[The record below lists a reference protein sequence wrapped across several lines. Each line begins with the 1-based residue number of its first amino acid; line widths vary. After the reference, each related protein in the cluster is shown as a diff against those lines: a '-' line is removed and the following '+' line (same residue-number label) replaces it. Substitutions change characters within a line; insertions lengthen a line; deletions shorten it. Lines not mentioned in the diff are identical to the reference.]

1 MKEKKL
7 SLLTVEGCR
16 RLLAVCICVILLFS
30 LIGGLI
36 SSSGGRVNMSRLSF
50 DVRGGVMTA
59 ELYTP
64 QGVNADSKLPAIMV
78 CAGGGCT
85 ATATSGLSQEL
96 ARRGFVVMNLN
107 VYGAG
112 PSENPATDDMG
123 LPPGVFYA
131 ARGAIDAFEYLRT
144 LKYVDQTRLGLLGH
158 SMGGLRTG
166 AAATAHASFFTLND
180 LLINELTEVFG
191 VELTYE
197 EISQDATE
205 LAEKYLNEDQL
216 VYFNELKAKD
226 EKFFNEGVKAWF
238 ALGSGASV
246 KAKNVTVGGYEVFR
260 EPQVNIGFSF
270 GLYDGTTRTKTFVF
284 PEDAK
289 DTVDGVSR
297 SLMGVFQTGETPVEP
312 STWYEVMQ
320 GCAADEQP
328 QSKVIGDAS
337 SLAYGS
343 SDELTQ
349 AIDNRSARVYF
360 FTSESHSRNFFSS
373 ASARN
378 VVHFFTDALSYN
390 GGEIGAEGAKPIPYS
405 NVVFMWRNVCNLI
418 AMLAMILMMVTIAA
432 LLLKKPYFAACTKP
446 CPEPALEKKSPVFW
460 VVSLF
465 AAAVGIWAIFYVGGK
480 DLGFGHNIIKTSNF
494 FPFSGSGTGGISW
507 LFWVNLAFVV
517 GIVGFALAKKVS
529 IKDLVNSLG
538 IKTPFGAVMK
548 SLLIALICVSC
559 GYLSLLIIRAVFFQ
573 TYHFW
578 MSGFDFMAVPRI
590 CAWLRIFIISLPIF
604 FLCNCSFNAGCM
616 KDMDERKNILICI
629 GLNILS
635 LFIVAVINY
644 GYMYITKQG
653 MLTPFFITHFPL
665 FLYIPITCLIARKL
679 YKMTGSIWL
688 GTFFNAAMISWSWAS
703 MGDNNVYYGASLL
716 MKYLGL

>member
-1 MKEKKL
+1 MKEKTFTL
-7 SLLTVEGCR
+7 QTSGGCR
-16 RLLAVCICVILLFS
+16 RLLALCIAVILLFS

-36 SSSGGRVNMSRLSF
+36 ASSGGRVNMSRLSF
-50 DVRGGVMTA
+50 DVRGAVMTA

-64 QGVNADSKLPAIMV
+64 AGVNADSKLPAIMV

-85 ATATSGLSQEL
+85 NSATSGLSQEL

-112 PSENPATDDMG
+112 TSENPATDDMG
-123 LPPGVFYA
+123 FAPGVFWST
-131 ARGAIDAFEYLRT
+131 RGAIDAFGYLRS

-166 AAATAHASFFTLND
+166 GAATAHASFFTLND
-180 LLINELTEVFG
+180 MLINELTDVFG
-191 VELTYE
+191 VQLSYE
-197 EISQDATE
+197 EISEDAVA

-216 VYFNELKAKD
+216 VYFNALKAED
-226 EKFFNEGVKAWF
+226 EIFCEQGVKAWF

-246 KAKNVTVGGYEVFR
+246 KAKTVTVGGYEVFR

-297 SLMGVFQTGETPVEP
+297 SLMGVFQTGSTPVQP
-312 STWYEVMQ
+312 DTWYEVMP
-320 GCAADEQP
+320 GCGAEEQP
-328 QSKVIGDAS
+328 QSTVLGDAS
-337 SLAYGS
+337 ALTVSSSEALA
-343 SDELTQ
+343 Q
-349 AIDNRSARVYF
+349 AVENRSARVYF

-378 VVHFFTDALSYN
+378 VVHFFTEALEYN
-390 GGEIGAEGAKPIPYS
+390 GGELGAEGASPIPYS
-405 NVVFMWRNVCNLI
+405 NVVFMWRNVCNFI
-418 AMLAMILMMVTIAA
+418 AMLAMILMLVTLAA
-432 LLLKKPYFAACTKP
+432 LLLKQPWFAGCSKP

-460 VVSLF
+460 VVSLL
-465 AAAVGIWAIFYVGGK
+465 AAAVGVWAIFYVGGK
-480 DLGFGHNIIKTSNF
+480 DLGFGHNIIKTSDF

-517 GIVGFALAKKVS
+517 GILGFALAKKVS
-529 IKDLVNSLG
+529 LRELCASLG
-538 IKTPFGAVMK
+538 IKTSFRDVLKA
-548 SLLIALICVSC
+548 LLIALIAVSA
-559 GYLSLLIIRAVFFQ
+559 GYLSLLFIRAVFFQ
-573 TYHFW
+573 SYRLW
-578 MSGFDFMAVPRI
+578 MSGFDVMTVPRV

-604 FLCNCSFNAGCM
+604 FLSNCAFNAGCM
-616 KDMDERKNILICI
+616 KDMDERKNVIVCI

-665 FLYIPITCLIARKL
+665 FLYLPITCLIARKL
-679 YKMTGSIWL
+679 YRMTGSIWL
-688 GTFFNAAMISWSWAS
+688 GTFLNAAMISWSWAS
-703 MGDNNVYYGASLL
+703 MGDNNVYAGASLL
-716 MKYLGL
+716 VRYLGL